1 MDFGSIWSFVGLEA
15 LLIACVLVAYLSW
28 KTRRLRAQLVAAG
41 CQGGV
46 PALDVDSYSDLI
58 SKEILQTEA
67 KLAGLS
73 DQPDV
78 KEALLRTVQ
87 TRLTF
92 LRAEQETTS
101 KFAENDDAFWARMT
115 ELLSAELLGSRDLDT
130 AAPVDEEQANRI
142 EALQKR
148 IQVYEKRVSNLEQF
162 KALFFAAKM
171 KQVNSRDLQ
180 DKIRAEVDKAIPEQ
194 DQSAELKD
202 VLSTLR
208 EENHSLEEQLN
219 HIERE
224 LDDVLRAA
232 GPVADQAPASGGAH
246 SGKAHA
252 HLEEDV
258 ENIRAVISQYKD
270 HINELNGLVL
280 NLKLDVKDKEQLKSY
295 AEELK
300 SQYEALQSAMQH
312 LEEENDFL
320 QEQISAL
327 LKQELEKEEQIK
339 ADAAEV
345 KSKLDRQLEAY
356 TELEGKYAAME
367 QSYLEAY
374 EENQKL
380 LAAAGSD

>member
-28 KTRRLRAQLVAAG
+28 KTRRLRAQLVAAAG
-41 CQGGV
+41 HRSE
-46 PALDVDSYSDLI
+46 PALDVDSYSDLVN
-58 SKEILQTEA
+58 KEILQTEA
-67 KLAGLS
+67 KLAGLT

-92 LRAEQETTS
+92 LRAEQETAS

-162 KALFFAAKM
+162 KALFFEAKM

-180 DKIRAEVDKAIPEQ
+180 EKIRAEVDKAIPEQ

-345 KSKLDRQLEAY
+345 RSKLDSQLEAY